1 MRNSKLALEVY
12 HKKSTMKKHDD
23 DKAQRKIAKMKEHRP
38 TVLYSE

>member
-23 DKAQRKIAKMKEHRP
+23 KAQRKIAKMKEHRP